1 MSIVAPISAASLPP
15 SSARARWLAR
25 LRWSARML
33 AGLVIAAWSLLLVAW
48 LTLHW
53 GILPHI
59 DEWRPYIAA
68 RASHALGVP
77 VQIEH
82 IAVRSGRWWP
92 ALELHGV
99 VLNDAQRRPALTLPH
114 VMAVP
119 SLRSLLTLELRLEQL
134 VVDGA
139 QLDVRRD
146 RKGRLL
152 VAGMDMTPGLSRG
165 DRSAA
170 NWFFKQPEFVI
181 RGGSLTWTDEQRDAP
196 TLTLSDVQ
204 LVVRNGLRR
213 HALRLDATPP
223 AEWGERFTVQGRF
236 THSLLREAGDWQ
248 RWSGTL
254 HADLPR
260 ADVRE
265 LRRHVKLPFEL
276 SEGDGAL
283 RAWLDLRDGRPQN
296 ATLDLALREVALRLA
311 PHVEPLAL
319 EQIEGRLSVQHTDQ
333 GWQLSARQFGFVTGD
348 GIRWPRGDLQL
359 SWRQREGQPA
369 SGGEFSAQRLDLGL
383 MAQIASRVPLGEA
396 VERLLAELDAK
407 GVMTDFTAGW
417 QGALDAPS
425 HYHAQGVVSGLSLA
439 AKASDQPH
447 ALGRPGLHNA
457 TIAFTAHERGG
468 DAQLQM
474 THGALEF
481 PGVFEE
487 PKVELQ
493 TLAAALQ
500 WRIEPAQAA
509 AMLPRVWVT
518 VKDARFANADAQ
530 GRFDA
535 NWSTGEAQRRY
546 PGRLELVGQLARGDA
561 ARVARYLPVGLPQHT
576 RDYVA
581 RSVRAG
587 RISDASFRVK
597 GDLRDFPFHR
607 LRQPEDGEFHIA
619 GKVEDVEL
627 AYVPGV
633 PASDTAPAVPSPWP
647 ALTRVRGELVFDRA
661 SMDIRHAQARVYG
674 VELSGVAGGIRQFGD
689 HPVLQIEGQAHG
701 PLADMLRY
709 TNASPVGTL
718 IGGALARASAAGTAD
733 LRLALDIPLGGDHKP
748 SVKGSVTL
756 AGNDLRITP
765 DTPLLSAIRA
775 RVDFTHEGFSVAGG
789 QARVLGGEAQFGG
802 GMQPDGS
809 ARFTGQGTV
818 TAEGLRKAPEL
829 GPLARVSASFAGQA
843 SYRIALGV
851 VRGHTELQVS
861 SDLLGLA
868 CELPAPLRKAADQS
882 LPLRYAVTLVPES
895 LAPGRAPHDTLRL
908 EIGNIVAAHY
918 HRDVSGPSARVL
930 RGGIGVLEA
939 APEPASGV
947 SARMQLSRLDVD
959 AWQAVARQLADETPA
974 STLSTGTGPH
984 TGIGYTPRTIA
995 LRAHE
1000 IVSGS
1005 RRLDRVVA
1013 GITRDGGTWRAN
1025 VDAEQLSGYIEYRT
1039 PGSSGAGRVYA
1050 RLARLALPK
1059 AEAEGV
1065 ETLLDETPA
1074 SLPALDVVVDDFGL
1088 RGKRLGRV
1096 EIEAVNR
1103 VQEGAEAARE
1113 WQLDRLAITLP
1124 EARFTARGVW
1134 APWTTAGGGRRAELD
1149 FKLELADSGAL
1160 LERLGIGNVVR
1171 GGKGEL
1177 AGEVSWL
1184 GSPFALDYPSLSGQ
1198 VHVAI
1203 DAGQFLKAEPG
1214 AARLLSVL
1222 SLQSL
1227 PRRLSLD
1234 FRDVFQ
1240 GGFPFDNVNGDVSVR
1255 QGVAYT
1261 NNLRMRGVQAAVL
1274 MEGSA
1279 DLRHE
1284 TQEMRVVV
1292 VPEINAGTASLAY
1305 AAINPAVGL
1314 GTFLAQMFLRKPLTQ
1329 AGTREFLVT
1338 GSWDDPKVE
1347 RVQRKLADSTPQGAE
1362 PSSAANTARR

>member
-1 MSIVAPISAASLPP
+1 
-15 SSARARWLAR
+15 
-25 LRWSARML
+25 ML

-59 DEWRPYIAA
+59 DEWRPRIAA
-68 RASHALGVP
+68 RASQALGVP
-77 VQIEH
+77 VQIQH
-82 IAVRSGRWWP
+82 IAVRSGGWWP
-92 ALELHGV
+92 ALELRGV
-99 VLNDAQRRPALTLPH
+99 VLHDTQGRPALTLPH
-114 VMAVP
+114 VVAVP
-119 SLRSLLTLELRLEQL
+119 SLRSLLALELRLEQL
-134 VVDGA
+134 LVDGA

-146 RKGRLL
+146 RTGRLF
-152 VAGMDMTPGLSRG
+152 VAGMDMSGPSRG
-165 DRSAA
+165 DGGAA

-196 TLTLSDVQ
+196 ALTLSDVQ

-223 AEWGERFTVQGRF
+223 ADWGERFTVQGRF

-254 HADLPR
+254 HVELPR
-260 ADVRE
+260 ADVRQ
-265 LRRHVKLPFEL
+265 LRRHVRLPFEL

-283 RAWLDLRDGRPQN
+283 RAWLDVRDGRPHG
-296 ATLDLALREVALRLA
+296 ATVDLALREVTLRLA

-319 EQIEGRLSVQHTDQ
+319 EQIEGRLAAQHTDQ

-359 SWRQREGQPA
+359 SWRQREGQPTT
-369 SGGEFSAQRLDLGL
+369 GGEFSAQRLDLAL
-383 MAQIASRVPLGEA
+383 MAQIASRVPMGEA
-396 VERLLAELDAK
+396 LARLLAEVDPK

-425 HYHAQGVVSGLSLA
+425 RYRAQGVVSGLSLA
-439 AKASDQPH
+439 AKASEQAH
-447 ALGRPGLHNA
+447 TVGRPGLHNA

-468 DAQLQM
+468 DARLQIAD
-474 THGALEF
+474 GALEF
-481 PGVFEE
+481 PGVFEA

-500 WRIEPAQAA
+500 WHIEPAKGAA
-509 AMLPRVWVT
+509 TPPRVSVT

-535 NWSTGEAQRRY
+535 SWSTGDAQRRY
-546 PGRLELVGQLARGDA
+546 PGQLELVGQLARGDA
-561 ARVARYLPVGLPQHT
+561 ARVARYLPMGLPQRT
-576 RDYVA
+576 RDYVTHA
-581 RSVRAG
+581 VRAG
-587 RISDASFRVK
+587 RISAATFRVK

-619 GKVEDVEL
+619 GQVEDVEL
-627 AYVPGV
+627 AYVPGA
-633 PASDTAPAVPSPWP
+633 PASDAAPAVPSPWP

-661 SMDIRHAQARVYG
+661 SMEIRNAHAQVYG
-674 VELSGVAGGIRQFGD
+674 VELSRVAGGIRQFGD
-689 HPVLQIEGQAHG
+689 RATLQIEGQARG

-709 TNASPVGTL
+709 VNSSPVGTL
-718 IGGALARASAAGTAD
+718 IGGALARTSATAAAD
-733 LRLALDIPLGGDHKP
+733 LRLALAIPLGGDHKP

-765 DTPLLSAIRA
+765 DTPLLSATHA
-775 RVDFTHEGFSVAGG
+775 RVDFTHEGFSVAGAR
-789 QARVLGGEAQFGG
+789 ARVLGGEVQFDGG
-802 GMQPDGS
+802 QQADGS

-818 TAEGLRKAPEL
+818 TAEGVRQAPEL
-829 GPLARVSASFAGQA
+829 GPLARVAGSLRGQTT
-843 SYRIALGV
+843 YRMALGV
-851 VRGHTELQVS
+851 VRGHTELHVS
-861 SDLLGLA
+861 SNLLGLA
-868 CELPAPLRKAADQS
+868 SDLPAPLRKTADQP

-895 LAPGRAPHDTLRL
+895 LAAGQAPRDTLQL
-908 EIGNIVAAHY
+908 ELGNLVSAHY
-918 HRDVSGPSARVL
+918 HRDLSGPSARVL

-939 APEPASGV
+939 PSVPASGV
-947 SARMQLSRLDVD
+947 TARIQLPQLDVS
-959 AWQAVARQLADETPA
+959 AWEAVARQLTDETANGPPIG
-974 STLSTGTGPH
+974 STTAHAGTDYAPQ
-984 TGIGYTPRTIA
+984 TIA
-995 LRAHE
+995 LRANQL
-1000 IVSGS
+1000 VSGS
-1005 RRLDRVVA
+1005 RRLDKVVA
-1013 GITRDGGTWRAN
+1013 GITRDHGAWRAN
-1025 VDAEQLSGYIEYRT
+1025 VDAEQLGGYIEYRP

-1050 RLARLALPK
+1050 RLARLSLPK
-1059 AEAEGV
+1059 SEAEGV
-1065 ETLLDETPA
+1065 ETLIDQTPA
-1074 SLPALDVVVDDFGL
+1074 SVPALDVVVDNFEL
-1088 RGKRLGRV
+1088 RGKRLGHV

-1103 VQEGAEAARE
+1103 VQESAEAARE
-1113 WQLDRLAITLP
+1113 WKLNRLAITLP
-1124 EARFTARGVW
+1124 EARFIAHGVW
-1134 APWTTAGGGRRAELD
+1134 APWATAGGGRRAELN

-1160 LERLGIGNVVR
+1160 LERLGTRHVVR
-1171 GGKGEL
+1171 GGKGQL
-1177 AGEVSWL
+1177 SGEVSWL

-1198 VHVAI
+1198 VNVAI

-1227 PRRLSLD
+1227 PRRLALD
-1234 FRDVFQ
+1234 FRDLFQ
-1240 GGFPFDNVNGDVSVR
+1240 EGFAFDNVTGDVSIR

-1329 AGTREFLVT
+1329 AGTREFQVT

-1347 RVQRKLADSTPQGAE
+1347 RVQRKLADSAGERAT
-1362 PSSAANTARR
+1362 PSSPADTVRR